1 VTSPTFKTQTLQKTL
16 RKPENWQYFESL
28 CKKLWGEL
36 WGIPHKIKK
45 NGRLGQP
52 QNGVDVYGIPKNE
65 NGYWGIQ
72 CKGKNDEYLNSK
84 LTNSEIDE
92 EIEKAKTFSPK
103 LEVFIIATT
112 QSKDVGIEKYVRE
125 KDIENRENGS
135 FEIILLCWEDIV
147 DLIEENRETLNW
159 YLGINN
165 FRDRYDFEVTFSNGT
180 NKTSIKPKFL
190 KSITK
195 YRAIHPNLE
204 VPKHIQMILPK
215 IPTMFESNEVNRS
228 WCSLEISLKNIGN
241 VVLEDWY
248 VKLKLNKARKI
259 SDDFNVH
266 FLLSEQIKQMMY
278 DNRTLW
284 GYEDTKEFLYE
295 PVNKEP
301 LIQKSGRT
309 FTIYFIPEFDQKNL
323 KITWEL
329 FARDFDKT
337 GFLEIEMEP
346 EFKEEVNYI
355 KVGKELN
362 FKEDKIEIKEL
373 IEEKK

>member
-1 VTSPTFKTQTLQKTL
+1 MQKTL

-36 WGIPHKIKK
+36 WEIPHKIKK

-52 QNGVDVYGIPKNE
+52 QNGVDVYGIPKGE

-72 CKGKNDEYLNSK
+72 SKGKNDDYLNSK

-92 EIEKAKTFSPK
+92 EIKKAKTFSPK

-112 QSKDVGIEKYVRE
+112 QSKDVGIEQYVRE
-125 KDIENRENGS
+125 KDIENRKNGS

-165 FRDRYDFEVTFSNGT
+165 FRDKYDFEVVFSNGE

-195 YRAIHPNLE
+195 YRTIHPNFE

-215 IPTMFESNEVNRS
+215 IPMMFESNEVNRS

-248 VKLKLNKARKI
+248 VKLKLDKARKI

-266 FLLSEQIKQMMY
+266 FLLNEQTKQMMY

-284 GYEDTKEFLYE
+284 GYKDTKEFLYE

-309 FTIYFIPEFDQKNL
+309 FTIYFIPEFDQKTL

-329 FARDFDKT
+329 LARDFDKT
-337 GFLEIEMEP
+337 GLLEIELEP
-346 EFKEEVNYI
+346 EFKEEINYI
-355 KVGKELN
+355 KVDKVLN

>member
-1 VTSPTFKTQTLQKTL
+1 MQKTL

-36 WGIPHKIKK
+36 WEIPYKIKK

-65 NGYWGIQ
+65 KGYWGIQ
-72 CKGKNDEYLNSK
+72 CKGKNDDYLNSK
-84 LTNSEIDE
+84 LTNLEIDE
-92 EIEKAKTFSPK
+92 EIKKAKKFSPK

-112 QSKDVGIEKYVRE
+112 QNKDVGIEQYVRE
-125 KDIENRENGS
+125 KDIENRKIGS

-147 DLIEENRETLNW
+147 DLIEGNRETLNW

-165 FRDRYDFEVTFSNGT
+165 FRDKYDFELVFSNGT
-180 NKTSIKPKFL
+180 NQATIKPKFL

-195 YRAIHPNLE
+195 YRTIHPNLE
-204 VPKHIQMILPK
+204 VPKHIQMMLPK
-215 IPTMFESNEVNRS
+215 IPTTMFESNEVNRS
-228 WCSLEISLKNIGN
+228 WCSLDISLKNIGD

-248 VKLKLNKARKI
+248 VKLKLDKAQKI
-259 SDDFNVH
+259 DDDFNVH
-266 FLLSEQIKQMMY
+266 FLLNEQTKQIMY

-284 GYEDTKEFLYE
+284 GYEDTNEFLYE
-295 PVNKEP
+295 PAKKEP
-301 LIQKSGRT
+301 LIQKSGRK
-309 FTIYFIPEFDQKNL
+309 FTIYFIPEFDQKTL
-323 KITWEL
+323 KINWEF

-337 GFLEIEMEP
+337 GVLEVKLEP
-346 EFKEEVNYI
+346 EFKEEINYV
-355 KVGKELN
+355 KVDKELD

>member
-1 VTSPTFKTQTLQKTL
+1 LITNKTQTLQKTL

-45 NGRLGQP
+45 NGRLGKA

-72 CKGKNDEYLNSK
+72 SKGKNDDYLNSK
-84 LTNSEIDE
+84 LTDSEIDE
-92 EIEKAKTFSPK
+92 EIKKAKTFSPK
-103 LEVFIIATT
+103 LDVFIIATT
-112 QSKDVGIEKYVRE
+112 QSKDVGIEQYVRE
-125 KDIENRENGS
+125 KDIENRKNGS

-165 FRDRYDFEVTFSNGT
+165 FREKYDFEAVFSNRT
-180 NKTSIKPKFL
+180 NQIVVEPKFL
-190 KSITK
+190 KSITR
-195 YRAIHPNLE
+195 YREIHPNSE
-204 VPKHIQMILPK
+204 VPRHIQMMLPK
-215 IPTMFESNEVNRS
+215 IPTMMFQSNEVNLS
-228 WCSLEISLKNIGN
+228 WCSLDIYLKNIGN

-248 VKLKLNKARKI
+248 IKLKLDKARKI

-266 FLLSEQIKQMMY
+266 FLLDKKTQQMMHE
-278 DNRTLW
+278 NRTLW
-284 GYEDTKEFLYE
+284 GYKDTKEFLYE
-295 PVNKEP
+295 PINKEP

-309 FTIYFIPEFDQKNL
+309 FTIFFIPEFDQKSI

-329 FARDFDKT
+329 LARNFDKS
-337 GFLEIEMEP
+337 GFLEIELKP
-346 EFKEEVNYI
+346 EFKEKINFV
-355 KVGKELN
+355 KVDKESR
-362 FKEDKIEIKEL
+362 FKEDTVEIKEL

>member
-1 VTSPTFKTQTLQKTL
+1 MLLFIYVTSPTFKTQTLQKTL

-180 NKTSIKPKFL
+180 KQRKWKF
-190 KSITK
+190 
-195 YRAIHPNLE
+195 
-204 VPKHIQMILPK
+204 
-215 IPTMFESNEVNRS
+215 
-228 WCSLEISLKNIGN
+228 
-241 VVLEDWY
+241 
-248 VKLKLNKARKI
+248 
-259 SDDFNVH
+259 
-266 FLLSEQIKQMMY
+266 
-278 DNRTLW
+278 
-284 GYEDTKEFLYE
+284 
-295 PVNKEP
+295 
-301 LIQKSGRT
+301 
-309 FTIYFIPEFDQKNL
+309 
-323 KITWEL
+323 
-329 FARDFDKT
+329 
-337 GFLEIEMEP
+337 
-346 EFKEEVNYI
+346 
-355 KVGKELN
+355 
-362 FKEDKIEIKEL
+362 
-373 IEEKK
+373 

>member
-1 VTSPTFKTQTLQKTL
+1 LQKTL

-36 WGIPHKIKK
+36 WEIRQKIKK
-45 NGRLGQP
+45 NGRLGQL
-52 QNGVDVYGIPKNE
+52 QNGVDVYGIPKSE

-72 CKGKNDEYLNSK
+72 CKGKNDDYLNSK
-84 LTNSEIDE
+84 LTNSEIDK
-92 EIEKAKTFSPK
+92 EINKAKTFTPK

-112 QSKDVGIEKYVRE
+112 QSKDVGIEQYVRE
-125 KDIENRENGS
+125 KDIENRENGG

-165 FRDRYDFEVTFSNGT
+165 FRDKYDFEAVFNNGT
-180 NKTSIKPKFL
+180 NQITIKPKFQ

-195 YRAIHPNLE
+195 FRTIHPNLE
-204 VPKHIQMILPK
+204 IPKHIRLI
-215 IPTMFESNEVNRS
+215 IPRATSMFESNEINRS

-248 VKLKLNKARKI
+248 VKLKLDNVKKI
-259 SDDFNVH
+259 SDNFNVH
-266 FLLSEQIKQMMY
+266 FFLNEETKKKMHVS
-278 DNRTLW
+278 RTLW
-284 GYEDTKEFLYE
+284 AYEDSKVFLYE
-295 PVNKEP
+295 PINKES

-309 FTIYFIPEFDQKNL
+309 FTIFFIPEFEQKTI
-323 KITWEL
+323 KICWEL
-329 FARDFDKT
+329 LARDFDKT
-337 GFLEIEMEP
+337 GVIEVRLEP
-346 EFKEEVNYI
+346 EYKEVINYI
-355 KVGKELN
+355 KVDKELN